1 MNRFEVDGAALATEP
16 PQPALENR
24 GFEYARAFQ
33 NRVVEWIQEGE
44 EPVSV
49 VRAPTGAGKTATFH
63 ELIRSQDMTLL
74 VYPTNALLRQQR
86 ERFEE
91 EENVDVGILNSN
103 SLEGHGRERT
113 ENLIQIGNKYATDH
127 DVVLTN
133 PDILQAAIQAMYR
146 GSDPMR
152 FFNNFSAIVYDE
164 FHFYD
169 VLAASGLLLQ
179 IKVIEDRSNDPKIL
193 LASATPNEDFVEFL
207 RDRIGLTIRDIEA
220 EYTNDGDQF
229 RRLVNVVRHKERTL
243 LKHREE
249 IATELRKEIEYAE
262 DYDEPHAVVIFN
274 SAKDSN
280 DFHDYLYREHSKVFE
295 HTVKDNGFDTDDED
309 VDIDDE
315 KFYILNTTS
324 KGEVGLDY
332 DITTLYMEKPLQA
345 SDFLQRFGRAGRQ
358 SEATV
363 YVYGLGQGSWEDDV
377 NFPKFTEQIYHG
389 LESTAMNQD
398 QLADLVGFRA
408 AYAIYVREEEP
419 RWFNQE
425 LREDFEKNIDQYNR
439 WHRFIETVESELEE
453 VQEGFES
460 GKYPKDTEPAKLLQF
475 TDRCFEVFSGLRG
488 QSLPASIKYPR
499 GDRLGATTY
508 DLTSTLRNYNIE
520 RVEDNYT
527 IVLKPQG
534 DGAIS
539 TVTARLPAYDTEPTQ
554 YDKSTFKI
562 EELLQT
568 KVHRR
573 IDQMKSKEEFEV
585 STELLHR
592 FFRIIRI
599 VDAVVPSRI
608 TTSNYDITVDNPP
621 NGPPDLEI
629 NRRQV

>member
-1 MNRFEVDGAALATEP
+1 MNRFEVDGAAIPTEQP
-16 PQPALENR
+16 RPALDNR

-33 NRVVEWIQEGE
+33 NRVIEWIQEGK
-44 EPVSV
+44 EPISV
-49 VRAPTGAGKTATFH
+49 IRAPTGAGKTATFH
-63 ELIRSQDMTLL
+63 ELIRAQDMTLL

-91 EENVDVGILNSN
+91 EDVDVGILNSN

-113 ENLIQIGNKYATDH
+113 ENLIQMGNKYATDH

-133 PDILQAAIQAMYR
+133 PDILQAVIQAMYR

-169 VLAASGLLLQ
+169 ALAASGLLLQ
-179 IKVIEDRSNDPKIL
+179 IKIIEERSNDPKIL
-193 LASATPNEDFVEFL
+193 LASATPNEDFIEFL
-207 RDRIGLTIRDIEA
+207 RDRIGLSIRDIEP
-220 EYTNDGDQF
+220 EYTNNGDQF
-229 RRLVNVVRHKERTL
+229 RQLVNVVRHEERNL
-243 LKHREE
+243 LDHREE
-249 IATELRKEIEYAE
+249 IAMDLGKEIEYAG
-262 DYDEPHAVVIFN
+262 DYDEPHAVVVFN
-274 SAKDSN
+274 SATDSN
-280 DFHDYLYREHSKVFE
+280 DFHDYLHQKHPTVFE
-295 HTVKDNGFDTDDED
+295 HAVKDNGFDTHDED

-315 KFYILNTTS
+315 EFYILNTTS

-332 DITTLYMEKPLQA
+332 DITTLYMEKPFEA
-345 SDFLQRFGRAGRQ
+345 SGFLQRFGRAGRQ

-363 YVYGLGQGSWEDDV
+363 HIYGLEQGPWGDDV
-377 NFPKFTEQIYHG
+377 DFPTFAEQIHDG
-389 LESTAMNQD
+389 LESTAMD
-398 QLADLVGFRA
+398 HECLADLVGFRA
-408 AYAIYVREEEP
+408 AYAMHVRESEYP
-419 RWFNQE
+419 WFNQE
-425 LREDFEKNIDQYNR
+425 LREDFERNVDRYNR
-439 WHRFIETVESELEE
+439 WRGFLRTVNAELKEIKD
-453 VQEGFES
+453 GFEP
-460 GKYPKDTEPAKLLQF
+460 GKYQKNSEPAKLLQF
-475 TDRCFEVFSGLRG
+475 SHRCFEAFSGLRG

-508 DLTSTLRNYNIE
+508 DLTSTLRNYDIE
-520 RVEDNYT
+520 RVEDDYT
-527 IVLKPQG
+527 MVLKPQS
-534 DGAIS
+534 DGAVS

-573 IDQMKSKEEFEV
+573 IDQMKSEEKFEV
-585 STELLHR
+585 RTELLHR

-621 NGPPDLEI
+621 DGPPDFKI
-629 NRRQV
+629 NRRQI